1 MRKFY
6 IFNINKNMCI
16 LAKDSPYML
25 YKSFEAIYK
34 SNREDVGMAQN
45 LYEQM
50 TLKINQT
57 MINNKIYAD
66 NKDNHFYYLVNN
78 VHNYYNKYKSEEEKL
93 TVKNSYLLCEGN
105 TSKPYLLKSLT
116 NYNFFVC
123 DFDNKDYFW
132 LDEICI

>member
-50 TLKINQT
+50 TLRINQT

-66 NKDNHFYYLVNN
+66 NKD
-78 VHNYYNKYKSEEEKL
+78 KSEEEKL

>member
-50 TLKINQT
+50 TLRINQT

-78 VHNYYNKYKSEEEKL
+78 VHNYYNKYKTIIIYRYPKVNIIL
-93 TVKNSYLLCEGN
+93 
-105 TSKPYLLKSLT
+105 
-116 NYNFFVC
+116 
-123 DFDNKDYFW
+123 
-132 LDEICI
+132 

>member
-1 MRKFY
+1 MLAFCQIASSSPIKRVLFTLNPNEEILWGEY
-6 IFNINKNMCI
+6 I
-16 LAKDSPYML
+16 
-25 YKSFEAIYK
+25 
-34 SNREDVGMAQN
+34 SNV
-45 LYEQM
+45 
-50 TLKINQT
+50 
-57 MINNKIYAD
+57 
-66 NKDNHFYYLVNN
+66 
-78 VHNYYNKYKSEEEKL
+78 KL

>member
-1 MRKFY
+1 
-6 IFNINKNMCI
+6 MCI

-50 TLKINQT
+50 TLRINQT

-78 VHNYYNKYKSEEEKL
+78 VHNYYNKYKTTNNLYNKALNESRQELILFINYYYQHDEYTTNIINNLSNNKII
-93 TVKNSYLLCEGN
+93 
-105 TSKPYLLKSLT
+105 SLS
-116 NYNFFVC
+116 
-123 DFDNKDYFW
+123 NK
-132 LDEICI
+132 IHKHNANIINKM

>member
-50 TLKINQT
+50 TLRINQT

-93 TVKNSYLLCEGN
+93 TVKNSYLLCEGIPVN
-105 TSKPYLLKSLT
+105 HIY
-116 NYNFFVC
+116 
-123 DFDNKDYFW
+123 
-132 LDEICI
+132 